1 MDPNVLLFQEDFENN
16 LPSNRCF
23 YRKWLKN
30 ILAVVVVF
38 VMYLNMGE
46 GALFC
51 ENACVDSLCSY
62 AMLSFTTWSKKK
74 KFLIWLW
81 SNIPFPFGSHNSL
94 AYLCWIDTHILII
107 QTVKNIFSVSK
118 HQDLM
123 FSDATGRSN
132 IYVCIVEMHFL
143 PQKIA
148 FLFASILIE
157 RNYDAK
163 TLLLLL
169 HYILHQIQQ
178 YSISLLHYSTCLS
191 QHKLMTWL

>member
-62 AMLSFTTWSKKK
+62 ATLSFTTWSKKK

-94 AYLCWIDTHILII
+94 AYLCWIDTPILIV
-107 QTVKNIFSVSK
+107 QTVKHIFCFQTPRPHVLWCNREIKHLRVHCRNAFSSSK
-118 HQDLM
+118 DCLLICIN
-123 FSDATGRSN
+123 SDW
-132 IYVCIVEMHFL
+132 E
-143 PQKIA
+143 
-148 FLFASILIE
+148 
-157 RNYDAK
+157 
-163 TLLLLL
+163 
-169 HYILHQIQQ
+169 
-178 YSISLLHYSTCLS
+178 
-191 QHKLMTWL
+191 KLRC